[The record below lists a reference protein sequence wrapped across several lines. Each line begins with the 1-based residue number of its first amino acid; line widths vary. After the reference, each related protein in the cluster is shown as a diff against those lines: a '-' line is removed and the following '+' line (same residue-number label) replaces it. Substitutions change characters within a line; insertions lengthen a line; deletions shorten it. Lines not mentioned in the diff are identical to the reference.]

1 MVKQMYRVID
11 NRGRVYLPKETRL
24 AFGLERGSI
33 VKLIEAEVNLQ
44 LRKVHLVEFGDH
56 SPEAVEAYVSAAV
69 AAMPKEKQLRLAAQ
83 LLDQLNKEKEATG

>member
-11 NRGRVYLPKETRL
+11 SRGRVYLPKETRL
-24 AFGLERGSI
+24 AFGSI
-33 VKLIEAEVNLQ
+33 VKLMEAEGNLQ

-83 LLDQLNKEKEATG
+83 LLNQLNKEKEATG

>member
-1 MVKQMYRVID
+1 MYRVID
-11 NRGRVYLPKETRL
+11 SRGRLYLPKDVRL
-24 AFGLERGSI
+24 ALGMENGSI
-33 VKLIEAEVNLQ
+33 VKLMEAERSEERRVG
-44 LRKVHLVEFGDH
+44 KEFGDH